1 MVQHLHPLNCVSVSF
16 QSCNLSKSQ
25 MAIFDKILPWIC
37 CFLHNSTVTFHF
49 SLYIFK
55 LHRYQPQMKSAA
67 NENGD
72 SMYHIGLTEVMLTF
86 NLLNVQP
93 HVSHTMLCK
102 KFHLA
107 VTVVIAST
115 NLEQQLA
122 CMWCTSRADFH
133 EFGGEYIICEYMYC
147 KATAFIFLEH
157 FGYWM
162 TVACC
167 WPCAASFV
175 ESYITSHVSYQVTPP
190 SAGDWLCCLL
200 VDRLLYCC
208 CMLAL
213 LIIFQDCLTVLDNS
227 LPKHLKLKFGNI
239 ARMRRAPS
247 RQPALRRAYE
257 WRD

>member
-72 SMYHIGLTEVMLTF
+72 SMYHIGLTEVTLTF

-133 EFGGEYIICEYMYC
+133 EFGGEYIICEYMYITLLKSC
-147 KATAFIFLEH
+147 QCQTDGELWTQAPERITTTRAGTRTKQESR
-157 FGYWM
+157 
-162 TVACC
+162 TVRSQLHLYKLIGL
-167 WPCAASFV
+167 PCM
-175 ESYITSHVSYQVTPP
+175 
-190 SAGDWLCCLL
+190 
-200 VDRLLYCC
+200 RL
-208 CMLAL
+208 
-213 LIIFQDCLTVLDNS
+213 
-227 LPKHLKLKFGNI
+227 
-239 ARMRRAPS
+239 
-247 RQPALRRAYE
+247 
-257 WRD
+257 